1 MKRNYKKDSKFS
13 SKYLNANNV
22 KKINRWPKY
31 DKSASGDISITIL
44 KESESFYAALTRCIN
59 Q

>member
-1 MKRNYKKDSKFS
+1 MKRNYKKDPKFPSKDLS
-13 SKYLNANNV
+13 ANNV
-22 KKINRWPKY
+22 KWPKY
-31 DKSASGDISITIL
+31 DKSASGDISITIP